1 MNQIMNKQ
9 HEIAKGMLR
18 ELQIKESKRLKIP
31 NLYLVSPEVTVHN
44 EMPEDMTLPRVDRLR

>member
-1 MNQIMNKQ
+1 MNKQ